1 LKKLIF
7 VFGIIFVLFTTVCG
21 GKKEEEGGSAT
32 NRPPVLENIT
42 LLPLKPT
49 VQSEITA
56 RILASDKDGDPITYE
71 VKWYVNEDEIGEG
84 MSLTY
89 PEIKKGDRIF
99 AEVTPF
105 DGKAYGEMMR
115 SSEITVGGL
124 PPRIVSVSVIPEIID
139 VTTPQVTLNALF
151 EDADND
157 EIDLIVHW
165 LVKDEVLP
173 NTSNV
178 LPLRPLGLKKNEVIT
193 GAAFADDGEHRSEG
207 FPFEITIANAP
218 PAFKTKIDSV
228 KCSSDSVHYVLPIF
242 DPDGDPMSFELLQA
256 PDGIMIDAANGVI
269 YGSAGGISV
278 FEVFVRATDSEGA
291 YLDAQFTLN
300 SN

>member
-1 LKKLIF
+1 MSKSIF
-7 VFGIIFVLFTTVCG
+7 AFGIIFVLAVVTCG
-21 GKKEEEGGSAT
+21 GKKEEDSAAV
-32 NRPPVLENIT
+32 NHAPVLENIT
-42 LLPLKPT
+42 LLPLNPT

-71 VKWYVNEDEIGEG
+71 VKWYVNDEEIGEG

-89 PEIKKGDRIF
+89 PEIKKGDRIL
-99 AEVTPF
+99 AEVTPY
-105 DGKAYGEMMR
+105 DGKAYGKMMR
-115 SSEITVGGL
+115 SSEITIGGL

-151 EDADND
+151 EDADGD
-157 EIDLIVHW
+157 DIDLVVHW
-165 LVKDEVLP
+165 LVKDDVLP

-178 LPLRPLGLKKNEVIT
+178 LPMAPLRLKKNDVIT
-193 GAAFADDGEHRSEG
+193 GAAFADDGEYRSEA

-218 PAFKTKIDSV
+218 PAFKTKTDSV
-228 KCSSDSVHYVLPIF
+228 KCSPKNVHYVLPIF
-242 DPDGDPMSFELLQA
+242 DPDGDPMSFSLLQA
-256 PDGIMIDAANGVI
+256 PEGIMIDADNGVI
-269 YGSAGGISV
+269 YGSAGDISV

-291 YLDAQFTLN
+291 YLDAQFTLS